1 MPLLPAE
8 IDLHY
13 HRFLAEVIGAF
24 DDLPAK
30 FVVEPFG

>member
-1 MPLLPAE
+1 M
-8 IDLHY
+8 DLH
-13 HRFLAEVIGAF
+13 HDRFLAEVMAPF